1 MKMSTDKEKAMAAEL
16 HFNQDK
22 EMQKEE
28 MFEAN
33 EEVILTSAQS
43 RRKRQ
48 AEDGNEEVIFDVDFN
63 ADGKLSNWGFKMRQ
77 MIVYLLVIGLSP
89 DQIGP
94 TVMTMGSC
102 FILPSDRFMRQMYFE
117 MRIIVETLAART
129 ATDIVMRIAVRSVLL
144 TLLISFGEIMLL

>member
-1 MKMSTDKEKAMAAEL
+1 
-16 HFNQDK
+16 
-22 EMQKEE
+22 
-28 MFEAN
+28 
-33 EEVILTSAQS
+33 
-43 RRKRQ
+43 
-48 AEDGNEEVIFDVDFN
+48 
-63 ADGKLSNWGFKMRQ
+63 MRQ

-94 TVMTMGSC
+94 TVMTTMGSC

-129 ATDIVMRIAVRSVLL
+129 AADIDMRIAVRSVLL